1 MQKTT
6 EPVGWPQKNRT
17 ESEEYE
23 GAQTFMWIED
33 DKLGIYLVHYFVVGL
48 GYAIADAL
56 AIPISIKIPITA
68 IIVFV
73 ICWAFVSLCYRITPK
88 SSKWIFG

>member
-6 EPVGWPQKNRT
+6 ETVGWSHKSRT

-33 DKLGIYLVHYFVVGL
+33 DNLVEVQTGSHNL
-48 GYAIADAL
+48 LELILSPANL
-56 AIPISIKIPITA
+56 N
-68 IIVFV
+68 
-73 ICWAFVSLCYRITPK
+73 
-88 SSKWIFG
+88 